1 MKNGI
6 IILLLFV
13 IGSCSDIQVNADD
26 ISYVKINTWVWDKG
40 FKIGEG
46 DFISFDSD
54 SSIFLLKNDT
64 IYNKT
69 IPKAIIRK
77 VERKNHEL
85 IVSSIDGKNSGVYI
99 NIEEFTR

>member
-1 MKNGI
+1 MKDRI
-6 IILLLFV
+6 ILLLLFV
-13 IGSCSDIQVNADD
+13 ICSCSDMGVNTDD

-54 SSIFLLKNDT
+54 SSIFLLKKDT
-64 IYNKT
+64 IYYKA
-69 IPKAIIRK
+69 IPKAIIGK
-77 VERKNHEL
+77 VERKNYEL

-99 NIEEFTR
+99 NIE